1 MAKNPQKSAFQIT
14 SPCYC
19 WLWDCDKNKTKTCT
33 FLTLQWVC
41 IHKIVWNRL
50 TLMNMCCDGKVP
62 AFRENEAIKS
72 KWTTN
77 HKMFKD
83 RTKIETPIIFLFVL
97 LNFFSP
103 RNFDTFHLNKNRNH
117 SRTSYKTTGQ
127 WNKKKKALCAV
138 LKISGVCVPKKYW
151 VNDNNCGV
159 HLQGCCGEFL
169 CLTPPPGLWAF
180 AFGSPREVHTVTA
193 DCSWAVFLWLRSKKV
208 WFTPGKCRSHS
219 AKVNYMKWQ
228 LCSLTVQKKGKEIK
242 VDESDPKYLN

>member
-1 MAKNPQKSAFQIT
+1 MVAEQTLLHQTLYDFWALTRSMAKNPQKSAFQIT

-33 FLTLQWVC
+33 FLTSQWVC

-83 RTKIETPIIFLFVL
+83 RTKIKTPIIFLFVL

-117 SRTSYKTTGQ
+117 SRTSYKMIGQ
-127 WNKKKKALCAV
+127 WNKKKKSSVCSFENLRCLHSQEV
-138 LKISGVCVPKKYW
+138 LSQW
-151 VNDNNCGV
+151 
-159 HLQGCCGEFL
+159 
-169 CLTPPPGLWAF
+169 
-180 AFGSPREVHTVTA
+180 
-193 DCSWAVFLWLRSKKV
+193 
-208 WFTPGKCRSHS
+208 
-219 AKVNYMKWQ
+219 
-228 LCSLTVQKKGKEIK
+228 
-242 VDESDPKYLN
+242 

>member
-33 FLTLQWVC
+33 FLTSQWVC

-50 TLMNMCCDGKVP
+50 TLMNMCWDGKVP

-83 RTKIETPIIFLFVL
+83 RTKIETPIIFLFVP

-169 CLTPPPGLWAF
+169 CLTPPQ
-180 AFGSPREVHTVTA
+180 GSGPLHLVHEEKYTQSQLTA
-193 DCSWAVFLWLRSKKV
+193 AELCFYGSEAKRSDLHQGNAGV
-208 WFTPGKCRSHS
+208 I
-219 AKVNYMKWQ
+219 
-228 LCSLTVQKKGKEIK
+228 L
-242 VDESDPKYLN
+242 PK

>member
-19 WLWDCDKNKTKTCT
+19 WLWDCEKNKTKTCT
-33 FLTLQWVC
+33 FLTSQWVC

-50 TLMNMCCDGKVP
+50 TLMNMCCNGKVP

-127 WNKKKKALCAV
+127 WNKKKKLCVEFWKSPVSAFPRSTESMITIVGCICRGAV
-138 LKISGVCVPKKYW
+138 
-151 VNDNNCGV
+151 VNSC
-159 HLQGCCGEFL
+159 
-169 CLTPPPGLWAF
+169 A
-180 AFGSPREVHTVTA
+180 
-193 DCSWAVFLWLRSKKV
+193 
-208 WFTPGKCRSHS
+208 
-219 AKVNYMKWQ
+219 
-228 LCSLTVQKKGKEIK
+228 
-242 VDESDPKYLN
+242 